1 MESYTIKDAAELL
14 GMTKPGIRY
23 RLKKL
28 GESLPRDEAGQI
40 IITPEVLEKIRDTE
54 KPESKAERR
63 PERTVE
69 SEKELSGKKVERS
82 GKISGKSEDLPEKEA
97 ESFRKAESDA
107 SPVTLALVEMLRRDL
122 DKKDAQI
129 ASLSA
134 QLSDTTE
141 ALKSAQTALTA
152 AQALHAAT
160 EKRLQELEA
169 KQNPVETIIQNA
181 PEPVTEQKKEDPENK
196 PEEEAPKKEEQ
207 DDEKPR
213 FIPDDEDED
222 EDEEEEPPTRGK
234 LQSFFAW
241 LLGRA

>member
-54 KPESKAERR
+54 KPE
-63 PERTVE
+63 RTVE
-69 SEKELSGKKVERS
+69 SEKDLSGKKVERS

-122 DKKDAQI
+122 EKKDAQI

-160 EKRLQELEA
+160 EKRLQELEV
-169 KQNPVETIIQNA
+169 KQIPVETIIQNA
-181 PEPVTEQKKEDPENK
+181 AEPVSEQKKEDPENK

-222 EDEEEEPPTRGK
+222 EEEEPPTRGK

-241 LLGRA
+241 LFGRA

>member
-28 GESLPRDEAGQI
+28 GESLLRDEAGQI

-54 KPESKAERR
+54 KPERR

-69 SEKELSGKKVERS
+69 SEKDLSGKKVERS

-129 ASLSA
+129 ANLSA

-152 AQALHAAT
+152 AQALHAVT

-222 EDEEEEPPTRGK
+222 EEEEPPTRGK

>member
-54 KPESKAERR
+54 KPESEVERR

-82 GKISGKSEDLPEKEA
+82 GKISGKSEDLQEKEV

-122 DKKDAQI
+122 EKKDAQI

-160 EKRLQELEA
+160 EKRLQELEV

-181 PEPVTEQKKEDPENK
+181 AEPVSEQKKEDPENK

-222 EDEEEEPPTRGK
+222 EEEAPPTRGK
-234 LQSFFAW
+234 QQSFFAW
-241 LLGRA
+241 LFGRA

>member
-54 KPESKAERR
+54 KPESEVERR

-69 SEKELSGKKVERS
+69 SEKELSGKNVERS

-181 PEPVTEQKKEDPENK
+181 AEPVSEQKKEDPENK
-196 PEEEAPKKEEQ
+196 PEEEALKKEEQ

-213 FIPDDEDED
+213 FIPDDED

-241 LLGRA
+241 LFGRV

>member
-54 KPESKAERR
+54 KPESEAERK

-69 SEKELSGKKVERS
+69 SEKDLSGKKVERS

-122 DKKDAQI
+122 EKKDAQI

-160 EKRLQELEA
+160 EKRLQELEV
-169 KQNPVETIIQNA
+169 KQIPVETIIQNA
-181 PEPVTEQKKEDPENK
+181 AEPVSGQKKEDPENK

-207 DDEKPR
+207 DDEKPC
-213 FIPDDEDED
+213 FIPDDED

-241 LLGRA
+241 LFGRA